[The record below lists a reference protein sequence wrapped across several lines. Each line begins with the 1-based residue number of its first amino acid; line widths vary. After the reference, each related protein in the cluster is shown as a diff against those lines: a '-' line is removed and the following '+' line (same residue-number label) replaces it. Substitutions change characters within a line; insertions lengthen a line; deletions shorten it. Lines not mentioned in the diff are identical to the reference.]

1 MEGEETKQAS
11 SALFFLKA
19 SHHLLIRERKSDKTQ
34 EDRSS
39 KEENA
44 LEVCL
49 DSLEKT
55 TQKQTKILILMNVY
69 GIMYL
74 SLWCSSPQ
82 DECMFNTLPYYITD
96 LFIIAY
102 MYSKVSE

>member
-1 MEGEETKQAS
+1 
-11 SALFFLKA
+11 
-19 SHHLLIRERKSDKTQ
+19 
-34 EDRSS
+34 
-39 KEENA
+39 
-44 LEVCL
+44 
-49 DSLEKT
+49 
-55 TQKQTKILILMNVY
+55 MNVY

-102 MYSKVSE
+102 IYPKINVLLSGTTRYCKK

>member
-1 MEGEETKQAS
+1 
-11 SALFFLKA
+11 
-19 SHHLLIRERKSDKTQ
+19 
-34 EDRSS
+34 
-39 KEENA
+39 
-44 LEVCL
+44 
-49 DSLEKT
+49 
-55 TQKQTKILILMNVY
+55 MNVY

-102 MYSKVSE
+102 IYPKINVLLSDTTRYCKK